1 MIARVKIERRRKG
14 KMVHGSEPIIRKII
28 EKSVIKH
35 YPESRLGKLMEG
47 EFFNLRQRMNPSIYD
62 ESPIKKGP
70 FPPLGSLML
79 GIDIS

>member
-1 MIARVKIERRRKG
+1 
-14 KMVHGSEPIIRKII
+14 MVHGSEPIIKKII

-35 YPESRLGKLMEG
+35 HLEPRLGELMEG
-47 EFFNLRQRMNPSIYD
+47 EFFNLRQRINLSIYD

-70 FPPLGSLML
+70 LAPLGSLML